1 MARILVVDDEPTIC
15 RLVRAALEHAGH
27 SVIEAGDGVLGL
39 NLAKLEQPD
48 LILLDISLPR
58 MSGLEVARHLR
69 EDGAVTSIPVLFLT
83 GLVSETELDARP
95 EAPGSSYIAK
105 PFSPDLLV
113 KRVAEA
119 LPGIAA

>member
-1 MARILVVDDEPTIC
+1 
-15 RLVRAALEHAGH
+15 
-27 SVIEAGDGVLGL
+27 VIEAGDGVVGL
-39 NLAKLEQPD
+39 NLAKIEKPD

-69 EDGAVTSIPVLFLT
+69 EDSAVSSIPVLFLT
-83 GLVSETELDARP
+83 GLVPESELDSGP
-95 EAPGSSYIAK
+95 SSSYISK

-119 LPGIAA
+119 LHGVAA